1 MIRARHGLNMA
12 LIQAVL
18 IRSDPFCV
26 MSCHVMSLS
35 YLAGRAD
42 GQGKQRE
49 ARLGEGFCC
58 AGTGH
63 RRVMS
68 CNSVIY

>member
-18 IRSDPFCV
+18 IRSV
-26 MSCHVMSLS
+26 SCHVMSPS

-68 CNSVIY
+68 CNIL